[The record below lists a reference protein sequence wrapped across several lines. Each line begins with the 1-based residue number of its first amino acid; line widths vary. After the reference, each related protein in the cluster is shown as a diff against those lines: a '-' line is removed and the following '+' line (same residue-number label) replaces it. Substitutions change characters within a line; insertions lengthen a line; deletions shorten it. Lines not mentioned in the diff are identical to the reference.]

1 MIKIR
6 LRVTPDIDEG
16 LVKPLKFCIKLTGCV
31 VGAVVASLL
40 AAVVVVITVEVFFC
54 LLGSIL

>member
-40 AAVVVVITVEVFFC
+40 AAVVVITVEVFFC